1 MQSNNLMGLHLNLL
15 SQHLL
20 VDKPELSPQKKLK
33 WESNCCF
40 TLMAPEFSKC
50 VGPGLPKP
58 ESS

>member
-33 WESNCCF
+33 WESKCCF